1 MRYAVHIVDVR
12 ECERLRLLAEEGEML
27 LNAEREAERE
37 AEIEREAR
45 FFAELERGHDAACL
59 I

>member
-1 MRYAVHIVDVR
+1 MHIVDVR

>member
-1 MRYAVHIVDVR
+1 MKYAMHIVDVR
-12 ECERLRLLAEEGEML
+12 ECERLRLLAEEGEVI
-27 LNAEREAERE
+27 LNAEREAAHE

-45 FFAELERGHDAACL
+45 FFADLEREHEAACM